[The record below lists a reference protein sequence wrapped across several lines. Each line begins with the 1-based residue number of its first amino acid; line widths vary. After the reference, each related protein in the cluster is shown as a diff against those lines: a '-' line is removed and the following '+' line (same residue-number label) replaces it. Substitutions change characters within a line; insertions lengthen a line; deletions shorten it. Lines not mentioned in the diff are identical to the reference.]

1 MRSEASHVTAYGRRF
16 DAGNG
21 GMTVEKERKRAYRIY
36 ELSALLGMACSIDKV
51 IVDRAKVSPF
61 I

>member
-1 MRSEASHVTAYGRRF
+1 
-16 DAGNG
+16 
-21 GMTVEKERKRAYRIY
+21 MTVEKERERVYRIY
-36 ELSALLGMACSIDKV
+36 YLSALLGMACSIDEV